1 MKASNIFLSILFGTA
16 VLPAVAEDFREV
28 PSAWKWISDHE
39 VVFSYNGKY
48 TDSTAFSYDTRKS
61 VIRSGVTAPEKYGS
75 FPVRPENA
83 VNLTYSPDSAMI
95 AFTRN
100 NDLYVT
106 DIATGTE
113 HRITYD
119 GSSLILNGYASWVY
133 YEEIFGRPSEY
144 RAFWW
149 SPDSRRLGF
158 YRFDNTEVPLFPI
171 YSPFGQDG
179 SLKETRYPKAGE
191 KNPVVTIGIA
201 DLSDFRENPRNCPDQ
216 DILWLD
222 FGNDPEQYFGTP
234 FWGPDGD
241 SFFVSRMP
249 RSQQSL
255 ELYGVSAADGTKSMI
270 YSESSSTW
278 VDWISG
284 ALFTRDGLYMP
295 RCLDSEWQQVY
306 FLSYDGKELRQLTDG
321 KFWNISLL
329 HVDPTGKEIFFSSK
343 NESTV
348 RASVY
353 RTDKK
358 GRTSIL
364 TDPAYDV
371 RSAVFSPDGKY
382 FAASYSNS
390 VTPVRVAVFPASGKV
405 PSGNIVAD
413 MAGADFDPSDYA
425 LPEIIYIET
434 EDGFRLPAS
443 IVYPKDF
450 DTTGKYPVHFDI
462 YGGPDLPLVWDRWN
476 TPSEKNQWWSEN
488 GIIQITADCRAAGH
502 NGRRALDMIY
512 RQLTVYEVQDFI
524 AWADY
529 MKSLPY
535 VDAGKIGVE
544 GFSFGGTMTAM
555 LLFQAPDSFHYGIAG
570 GGVYDWALYDSHYT
584 ERYMGTPQDN
594 PEGYAK
600 ACALRYARH
609 YPASADDMSG
619 ARPVYLKLTHG
630 TGDDNVHFQNTL
642 QLVNALHRTGKSF
655 ELMVYPDGK
664 HGYHDYQG
672 EHFLNENRQFWLKY
686 LCGR

>member
-1 MKASNIFLSILFGTA
+1 MNRRSAGLVWFL
-16 VLPAVAEDFREV
+16 
-28 PSAWKWISDHE
+28 
-39 VVFSYNGKY
+39 
-48 TDSTAFSYDTRKS
+48 
-61 VIRSGVTAPEKYGS
+61 
-75 FPVRPENA
+75 FPVFFLFFRTVKNALQLAQLLVVQLALLHHVVDQQRSASRKQPPEQRLRLLA
-83 VNLTYSPDSAMI
+83 CHTVLA
-95 AFTRN
+95 
-100 NDLYVT
+100 
-106 DIATGTE
+106 
-113 HRITYD
+113 
-119 GSSLILNGYASWVY
+119 
-133 YEEIFGRPSEY
+133 
-144 RAFWW
+144 
-149 SPDSRRLGF
+149 DSRKIGF

-425 LPEIIYIET
+425 SISERFRHYREISCP
-434 EDGFRLPAS
+434 FRYLRRSGLAS
-443 IVYPKDF
+443 RLGQMEYSFGKESVVVGERYYPD
-450 DTTGKYPVHFDI
+450 
-462 YGGPDLPLVWDRWN
+462 YGRLQG
-476 TPSEKNQWWSEN
+476 
-488 GIIQITADCRAAGH
+488 CRA
-502 NGRRALDMIY
+502 
-512 RQLTVYEVQDFI
+512 
-524 AWADY
+524 
-529 MKSLPY
+529 
-535 VDAGKIGVE
+535 
-544 GFSFGGTMTAM
+544 
-555 LLFQAPDSFHYGIAG
+555 
-570 GGVYDWALYDSHYT
+570 
-584 ERYMGTPQDN
+584 
-594 PEGYAK
+594 
-600 ACALRYARH
+600 
-609 YPASADDMSG
+609 
-619 ARPVYLKLTHG
+619 
-630 TGDDNVHFQNTL
+630 
-642 QLVNALHRTGKSF
+642 
-655 ELMVYPDGK
+655 
-664 HGYHDYQG
+664 
-672 EHFLNENRQFWLKY
+672 
-686 LCGR
+686 